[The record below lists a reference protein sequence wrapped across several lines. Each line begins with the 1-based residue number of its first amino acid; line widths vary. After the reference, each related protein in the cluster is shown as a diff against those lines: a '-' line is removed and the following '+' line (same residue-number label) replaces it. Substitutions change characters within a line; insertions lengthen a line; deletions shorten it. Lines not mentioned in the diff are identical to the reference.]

1 MNETFP
7 PWGRLSPLSL
17 PENREFFLRCYAET
31 WRIAHGDL
39 RGFREEYIYDM
50 YLRRWEREPESLL
63 GLWLGEELTALLALD
78 SSRGEKLLWIS
89 FLHVAEHHRR
99 ARLCWRPPPGRH
111 AGWGGRSFSS
121 APPGITRP
129 CGSLSGRA
137 SASWGGSKARWS
149 RCSGWGRACGRSEHC
164 VFPPSGKCAYISR
177 PVERFISPTG

>member
-7 PWGRLSPLSL
+7 PRGRLTPLSL

-89 FLHVAEHHRR
+89 FLHVAELHRR
-99 ARLCWRPPPGRH
+99 EGLSTALLEAAARKRGFLLARGELNTERMAHVLLEEYRSCKLGRFTFE
-111 AGWGGRSFSS
+111 GPEIYEQEQKDG
-121 APPGITRP
+121 T
-129 CGSLSGRA
+129 GS
-137 SASWGGSKARWS
+137 
-149 RCSGWGRACGRSEHC
+149 
-164 VFPPSGKCAYISR
+164 
-177 PVERFISPTG
+177 VED